1 MTLGR
6 TPLAPNGSPPYPRAH
21 IFLVKK
27 KKAVFY
33 DATFQNK
40 TKLINYSF
48 PYHL

>member
-6 TPLAPNGSPPYPRAH
+6 TPSPRTAARVIRAAH

>member
-6 TPLAPNGSPPYPRAH
+6 TPLAPNGSPPYPRGAH
-21 IFLVKK
+21 LFGKK